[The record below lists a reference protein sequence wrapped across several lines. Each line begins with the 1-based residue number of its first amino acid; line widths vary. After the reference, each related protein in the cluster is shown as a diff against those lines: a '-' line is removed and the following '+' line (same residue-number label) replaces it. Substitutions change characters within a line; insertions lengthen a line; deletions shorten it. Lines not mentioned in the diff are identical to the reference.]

1 MAMRNMN
8 RCLAERSVTAVLDE
22 AIRNEYTLERHGTTY
37 CPSRFVVDKVDNETN
52 TGGTPLSLLQK
63 DVIECELMGY
73 PNELE
78 LSTNLKWNQ
87 AVVNRTE
94 PWQSILRSD
103 SDWSGIER
111 YLLTRAM
118 SFDCVNYPQLKMDKS
133 GYRKFKAVGRIAYQL
148 DGRRESGIIESGLK
162 LRVWRTK
169 ESGSEYPPQTVIV
182 GSSFELP
189 WPQVERIVSA
199 VEGEVL
205 RTHLAQ
211 SDKIVR
217 RDILYWPIVMHLPVR
232 SAQQPAETWRPFNF
246 RIALRATTEGTR
258 TISTVNIEC
267 EQPVTQILFQK
278 ASRLLVEYLDRQF
291 KTLGLLTKRPTPAEL
306 RTMFRGTDL
315 LAWEQTAIKSIKSD
329 STDPG
334 KVANDAGDGAPQA
347 DESASSV
354 DFFKSVEPVYDG
366 PVDNTPIPSSA
377 ELLLEM
383 DKQYGGDNGDGNY
396 APPTIP
402 TEVVEQIGQEL
413 WRKLGFFNKAPAIK
427 TTVSARRRRR
437 ETNGRERDVDAA
449 VKGSE
454 RDDITAGETAV
465 PDDAPADVELV
476 DDEPAGAT
484 VAESESTAVDGKA
497 VDEGIDV
504 EDGDSRGIGG
514 KTGTGNDAD
523 GDGTGRTND
532 GPGSPDDGAGGTNN
546 DAGGD
551 GTDGSNGAGGPDDDA
566 KAGGT
571 GGKHGPIDPNA
582 GGTGGTD
589 TGAGSGNGTVGD
601 AGIGGDD
608 ANGGGELVNPSS
620 PKRMKTQHDC

>member
-1 MAMRNMN
+1 MAVRNMN
-8 RCLAERSVTAVLDE
+8 RCLAERSVTVVLDE
-22 AIRNEYTLERHGTTY
+22 AIHNEYTIDRYGTTY
-37 CPSRFVVDKVDNETN
+37 RPSLFVVDKADNDTK
-52 TGGTPLSLLQK
+52 TGDTPLSLLK
-63 DVIECELMGY
+63 KHVLECKLMGY

-78 LSTNLKWNQ
+78 LSTNLRWSQ
-87 AVVNRTE
+87 AVVNRTD
-94 PWQSILRSD
+94 PWQSIIRSE

-118 SFDCVNYPQLKMDKS
+118 SFDCVNNPQLKMDKS

-148 DGRRESGIIESGLK
+148 DGRRESGIVESGLK
-162 LRVWRTK
+162 LRAWRIK
-169 ESGSEYPPQTVIV
+169 ESGSEYPSQTVVV

-199 VEGEVL
+199 AAGEVL

-211 SDKIVR
+211 SDKIIR

-232 SAQQPAETWRPFNF
+232 SAQQPTETWRPFNF
-246 RIALRATTEGTR
+246 RIALRATTEGTQ
-258 TISTVNIEC
+258 TISSVNIEC
-267 EQPVTQILFQK
+267 EQPVTQVLFQK

-291 KTLGLLTKRPTPAEL
+291 ETLGLLTKRPTPVEL
-306 RTMFRGTDL
+306 RNMFRGADL
-315 LAWEQTAIKSIKSD
+315 RTWEQTAIKSIKSD
-329 STDPG
+329 SSDL
-334 KVANDAGDGAPQA
+334 ANDAGDGAPQA
-347 DESASSV
+347 DESASRV
-354 DFFKSVEPVYDG
+354 ETDYFKSVEPVYDG
-366 PVDNTPIPSSA
+366 PVDNTPINSSA
-377 ELLLEM
+377 ELLLKM
-383 DKQYGGDNGDGNY
+383 DKQYGGDGND

-413 WRKLGFFNKAPAIK
+413 WRKLGFFTKAPAIK
-427 TTVSARRRRR
+427 TTVSARHRDATTG
-437 ETNGRERDVDAA
+437 EIDGRECDVDVDAA
-449 VKGSE
+449 VK
-454 RDDITAGETAV
+454 GETAV

-476 DDEPAGAT
+476 DDEPAGAK
-484 VAESESTAVDGKA
+484 VAESTAVDGKA

-504 EDGDSRGIGG
+504 EDGDSRDIGG

-523 GDGTGRTND
+523 GDGPGRTND

-582 GGTGGTD
+582 GGTGGAD
-589 TGAGSGNGTVGD
+589 TGAGSGNGIVSD